1 MNKNTQAMA
10 RTRFVIPHFDEI
22 KTDEQIFGDTSLCKA
37 LTVSRFTIKRWCD
50 AQIIPYK
57 QKRSYREYNLAAVIK
72 ALLQAGYSQENP
84 PDRVLSGN

>member
-1 MNKNTQAMA
+1 MA
-10 RTRFVIPHFDEI
+10 RTRFVIPYFEEI
-22 KTDEQIFGDTSLCKA
+22 NPDTQIFGDSDLCKA
-37 LTVSRFTIKRWCD
+37 LSVSRFTVKRWCD
-50 AQIIPYK
+50 ENLIPYK